1 MHYGVSISK
10 SKHRSTKNFITES
23 LFLNPN
29 IGIDCEQKK
38 NSLNGSAYKNSEN
51 LVLLITKSKHVHKK
65 NNESPDY

>member
-29 IGIDCEQKK
+29 IGIDCEQK